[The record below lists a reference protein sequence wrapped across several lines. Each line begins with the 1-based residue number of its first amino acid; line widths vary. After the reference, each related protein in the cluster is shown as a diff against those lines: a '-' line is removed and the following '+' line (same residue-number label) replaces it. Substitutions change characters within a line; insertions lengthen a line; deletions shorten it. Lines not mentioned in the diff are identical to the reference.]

1 MKNKGFTLIELL
13 VVIAIIGILAS
24 LVLVA
29 LGNARDKAND
39 ARIKSDIGQ
48 LRTLAEII
56 YDSAGSSYCNTNE
69 AVCMGSTGT
78 ITVAGCFGGTPADPV
93 TPSEENCGSAATL
106 AAVNAL
112 RADIFAA
119 NASAALTS
127 NNTASSFCVM
137 ATLLSGQKVC
147 VDYTGVTKTIPVG
160 SVTTCSNTGNCSSW
174 AAL

>member
-13 VVIAIIGILAS
+13 VVIAIIGILAA

-39 ARIKSDIGQ
+39 ARIKSNIGQ

-56 YDSAGSSYCNTNE
+56 YDSAGSSYC
-69 AVCMGSTGT
+69 ASCLGGTGT
-78 ITVAGCFGGTPADPV
+78 ITVAGCFGGTPTAPV

-106 AAVNAL
+106 ASVNAL
-112 RADIFAA
+112 RADIVAA

-127 NNTASSFCVM
+127 TDSPLTFCVM

-147 VDYTGVTKTIPVG
+147 VDYTGVTKTFTVYGAGCYGGACGTLIP
-160 SVTTCSNTGNCSSW
+160 
-174 AAL
+174 L